1 MKPYRRLLFLG
12 CLGCGLICGASLCG
26 AATTALGTEPA
37 SVAIPVASAATAA
50 AVGQHSPTPPTAKA
64 ASAEAGPGDAWIP
77 TRADNDADTR
87 KGFEQFYSLDYDK
100 AIHDFEAAL
109 KAHPD
114 DPFAVNHLLAAVIF
128 KELYRIGAL
137 DTEAYATDNFLNK
150 KLQAPLDPAVRD
162 RVKQLTAQA
171 LELEQARLQKNP
183 EDVNALYARGATRAL
198 ESTYIGLANHAWFSA
213 LRNAVAARHDNE
225 RVLQL
230 DPNYVDAKV
239 VVGTHLYIVGSLSWP
254 VRVAASVAGLSGNKQ
269 KGLDYLRQATDSKHI
284 DVATDARIV
293 LALFLR
299 REQNYPEAIKVVNE
313 LQHEYP
319 RNFLMATEY
328 AHLLNAAGHGQ
339 EAIAAYRKVL
349 AGCPHPSAP
358 TAGSLGAPNR
368 ENSYN
373 QCRIQIPAYGL
384 GEALRGQK
392 DYASA
397 AEAYELAAANSA
409 KDPEMQQRAMLA
421 AGEMYDLL
429 RKRDTAVE
437 KYKAV
442 IAENSVSNS
451 AELARRYLKAA
462 YKTP

>member
-1 MKPYRRLLFLG
+1 MKPYQRLLFLG
-12 CLGCGLICGASLCG
+12 CLGCGVIHGALFCR
-26 AATTALGTEPA
+26 AATTPRGTALAAAASPVF
-37 SVAIPVASAATAA
+37 SVAAVVA
-50 AVGQHSPTPPTAKA
+50 GDQNSPTPPVAKA
-64 ASAEAGPGDAWIP
+64 AAAEEGSGGGWEP
-77 TRADNDADTR
+77 TRADNDAETR
-87 KGFEQFYSLDYDK
+87 KGFEHFYSLDYDK
-100 AIHDFEAAL
+100 AIRDFEAAL

-137 DTEAYATDNFLNK
+137 DTEAYASDNFLTK
-150 KLQAPLDPAVRD
+150 KLQAPLDPAVGQ

-171 LELEQARLQKNP
+171 LGLEQALLQKNP
-183 EDVNALYARGATRAL
+183 DKVNALYARGATRAL
-198 ESTYIGLANHAWFSA
+198 QSTYIGLADHAWFSA

-230 DPNYVDAKV
+230 DPSYVDAKV

-269 KGLDYLRQATDSKHI
+269 KGLDYLRQATASKHVE
-284 DVATDARIV
+284 VATDARIV

-299 REQNYPEAIKVVNE
+299 REQKYPEAIEVVNE
-313 LQHEYP
+313 LQHANP

-328 AHLLNAAGHGQ
+328 AHLLNAAGHGP
-339 EAIAAYRKVL
+339 EAIVAYRKVV
-349 AGCPHPSAP
+349 AGCPHPSTP
-358 TAGSLGAPNR
+358 TAGAMGAPNR
-368 ENSYN
+368 ENAYN

-392 DYASA
+392 DYAMA

-409 KDPEMQQRAMLA
+409 KDPDLRQKATLA
-421 AGEMYDLL
+421 EGEMYDLL
-429 RKRDTAVE
+429 QKRDTALE

-442 IAENSVSNS
+442 IAENSASNS
-451 AELARRYLKAA
+451 AELARHYMKQA
-462 YKTP
+462 YRDP